1 MLTSDAEVANALEA
15 LRLVEGR
22 YKAGLGAFLD
32 VLDAQTA
39 FIKADSNRVNA
50 RTSVDQARAALSH
63 AIGAS

>member
-1 MLTSDAEVANALEA
+1 MLTSDAEVANTLEA

-39 FIKADSNRVNA
+39 LIKADSNRVNA
-50 RTSVDQARAALSH
+50 RTSVDQARAALAH